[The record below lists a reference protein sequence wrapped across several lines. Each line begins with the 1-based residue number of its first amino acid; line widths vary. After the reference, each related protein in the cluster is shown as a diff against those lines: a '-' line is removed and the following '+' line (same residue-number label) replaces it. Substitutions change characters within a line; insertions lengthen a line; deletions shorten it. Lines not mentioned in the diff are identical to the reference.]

1 MKTTV
6 KNLIEKANK
15 SLLVLVLLLL
25 TFNLSHAQGNV
36 ISYQNLIYD
45 TNDNYTNDANWMFT
59 VDDNNNES
67 NRSRTFSWFVRGGNS
82 NDDLMMYL
90 TNIPN
95 SGNELRLFG
104 KSVLQSASWAADW
117 DNLTTWVD
125 GFSSFI
131 QSNGDENG
139 LKISSN
145 TGNKIYIGDNND
157 NVFFPGNNVGFG
169 IDSPQFKVH
178 ANGAIVSENNG
189 VQVKLSSNTNNT
201 DGWIGTS
208 SNHGLY
214 VGTNKRATNMYL
226 DTSDNV
232 YIGGVMPGDIKA
244 SMRGSYDLFVHNGIL
259 TEDYGIGPKATWADY
274 VFNDT
279 YKLKT
284 LKEIDEFISVNKHL
298 PNIPSQKSIAENG
311 YNLHE
316 MNVKLLEKIEELMLY
331 TINQQKELDKIKED
345 YKGLKNSI
353 RNLEI
358 KHQ

>member
-1 MKTTV
+1 MKTTM
-6 KNLIEKANK
+6 KFLIEKAGR
-15 SLLVLVLLLL
+15 SLLVLVLLLMTLNSSYAQESVL
-25 TFNLSHAQGNV
+25 TYEQLTKAVYNSS
-36 ISYQNLIYD
+36 SYL
-45 TNDNYTNDANWMFT
+45 DNWKFT
-59 VDDNNNES
+59 VDDNNS
-67 NRSRTFSWFVRGGNS
+67 ASPSSSFSWFTASGENNS
-82 NDDLMMYL
+82 QLMMYL
-90 TNIPN
+90 AHRSN

-104 KSVLQSASWAADW
+104 KSVLQSDNWAADW

-125 GFSSFI
+125 GYSSFI

-189 VQVKLSSNTNNT
+189 VQVKLSSNTTNT

-232 YIGGVMPGDIKA
+232 YIGGVMPGNIKA
-244 SMRGSYDLFVHNGIL
+244 SMRSSYDLFVHNGIL
-259 TEDYGIGPKATWADY
+259 TEDYGISPKATWADY

-284 LKEIDEFISVNKHL
+284 LKEIGEFISVNKHL

-316 MNVKLLEKIEELMLY
+316 MNIKLLEKIEELTLY

-345 YKGLKNSI
+345 YKELKNSI
-353 RNLEI
+353 HNLET
-358 KHQ
+358 KQN